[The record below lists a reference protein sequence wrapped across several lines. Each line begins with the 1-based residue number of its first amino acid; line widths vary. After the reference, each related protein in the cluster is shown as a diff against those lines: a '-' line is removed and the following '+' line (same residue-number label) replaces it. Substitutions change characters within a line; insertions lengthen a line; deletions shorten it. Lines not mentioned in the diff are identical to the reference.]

1 MKRPPMKKTVTSAVA
16 SICDRRSCVRERMSR
31 NVQRIR
37 LSQNMIVKA
46 TIKPMTIPS
55 EFVRVVKVLLPEDG
69 GVAVET
75 AVGVAVGVAS
85 GLISRI
91 VVRICATCV
100 IAGLMPLSEICIIC
114 YLQLQ
119 RTRSENGNTIG
130 LIQALVHGNAMRKQN
145 FVPNSDR
152 ATTPATNHELP
163 VHSRGDPCGRPVTL
177 WSPWTLVVALGCG
190 AMLPLYKNNIVVIPP
205 ARIPTCSGPS
215 SSPLQRSCSCGS
227 SCRFATKALVAA
239 TPGRNAASTA

>member
-1 MKRPPMKKTVTSAVA
+1 
-16 SICDRRSCVRERMSR
+16 
-31 NVQRIR
+31 
-37 LSQNMIVKA
+37 NMIVKA

-85 GLISRI
+85 GLIFRI

-100 IAGLMPLSEICIIC
+100 IAGLMPLSEICINC

-119 RTRSENGNTIG
+119 RTRPENGNTIG
-130 LIQALVHGNAMRKQN
+130 LIQALVHGNAIIG
-145 FVPNSDR
+145 
-152 ATTPATNHELP
+152 EC
-163 VHSRGDPCGRPVTL
+163 RGDEVPSAGVWGVPRNLLFPFFRLRRRQVMSGFQL
-177 WSPWTLVVALGCG
+177 
-190 AMLPLYKNNIVVIPP
+190 LPLYKNNIVVIPP

-239 TPGRNAASTA
+239 MPGRNAASTA